1 MARLNP
7 DAEKLVQAGRA
18 AFRPTDSDRERVLLA
33 IMPKL
38 GVGAGAELDASAHV
52 GTATKATLVKSSA
65 ALVGLGVA
73 GMGLFLALRPTPAP
87 APRTPD
93 VAAQVAPAVVA
104 PKSEPVSAQPEA
116 PAPLEPPAVEK
127 RAVLTPRPADSRSD
141 GLAQEVAIL
150 SRAGAELH
158 GGRAQAALVVLD
170 EHQRKFPGG
179 VLTQERMAARVQALC
194 ALGRTKEAQ
203 SELARLAR
211 VSPNSPHEARAR
223 KACGA
228 VLTAKK

>member
-1 MARLNP
+1 MARLTP
-7 DAEKLVQAGRA
+7 DAEKLVMAGRA
-18 AFRPTDSDRERVLLA
+18 AFRPTDTDRERVLLA

-38 GVGAGAELDASAHV
+38 GVGAGAELDVSAHAS
-52 GTATKATLVKSSA
+52 TATKATLLKSGA

-73 GMGLFLALRPTPAP
+73 GVGLFLALRPEAPPAP
-87 APRTPD
+87 QVPD
-93 VAAQVAPAVVA
+93 IVAKVAPAIPAPKNAPEVA
-104 PKSEPVSAQPEA
+104 PPEEPSAPEPILA
-116 PAPLEPPAVEK
+116 DK
-127 RAVLTPRPADSRSD
+127 RATSTPRPADSRDS
-141 GLAQEVAIL
+141 LAQEVAIL

-158 GGRAQAALVVLD
+158 GGRAQAALSALE

-179 VLTQERMAARVQALC
+179 MLTQERMAARVQALC

-228 VLTAKK
+228 ALTARK